1 MRAFPRNIE
10 IQKTTRLRVKLRPGL
25 QILFRQSIFEYV
37 KEGSNC
43 SIINRE
49 MNKESIIKIEG
60 LGFEYTA
67 DEGKVTALSGVDLE
81 IGRGSFTAIIGRNGS
96 GKSTL
101 AKNINALLIPTEGC
115 VIVGGYDTR
124 EEEYIWEI
132 RRMAGMVFQ
141 NPDNQLVSAVVEDDV
156 AFGPENLGLP
166 REEIIERIRISLE
179 SVDMYEHRK
188 MAPHKLSGGQKQRV
202 AIAGVIAMK
211 PEVIIFDEPTAM
223 LDPEGRQEVLEITKR
238 LHREGATVLL
248 ITHFME
254 ETVGC
259 DRVIIMD
266 HGRVCMDG
274 TPQEVFDRAEEIR
287 ALGLKLPFSVEL
299 AEGLRALG
307 VLPEGGPMLSDAE
320 LAEAVLAYHG
330 DGSFDRRSLETK
342 GDGSSVLREKTKG
355 DGSSVLRGKTKGD
368 GSSVSP
374 VIVAEHLTH
383 TYNKGLAYET
393 CAVMDACFEIGA
405 GEYISVIG
413 HTGSGKSTLVQ
424 HMNGL
429 LKPTEGHMTV
439 AGTDISQKGAAV
451 VAARRKTGMLFQY
464 PEYQLFEETVCQDVA
479 FGPKNLGVPEDEIEG
494 RVREAMALVGL
505 DYDEFSQRS
514 PFELSGGQKRM
525 AAFAGVLAM
534 RPQVLVLD
542 EPTAGLD
549 PKSHEEVLSVIE
561 NIREQTGCTI
571 VIVSHNMDD
580 VARLSDRIFVM
591 AAGEIVKSGTPSEI
605 FSEEEFLK
613 DIGLGVP
620 KATAFAGRL
629 SRGGL
634 DLTRHMPCDGAV
646 LSMEDLLEVL
656 SG

>member
-1 MRAFPRNIE
+1 
-10 IQKTTRLRVKLRPGL
+10 
-25 QILFRQSIFEYV
+25 
-37 KEGSNC
+37 
-43 SIINRE
+43 
-49 MNKESIIKIEG
+49 MNKDSIIKIEN

-81 IGRGSFTAIIGRNGS
+81 VGRGSFTAIIGRNGS

-101 AKNINALLIPTEGC
+101 AKTINALLIPTEGT

-166 REEIIERIRISLE
+166 REEIIQRIRISLE

-211 PEVIIFDEPTAM
+211 PDVIIFDEPTAM
-223 LDPEGRQEVLEITKR
+223 LDPEGRGEVLEIAAR
-238 LHREGATVLL
+238 LHKEGATVLL

-254 ETVGC
+254 ETVRC
-259 DRVIIMD
+259 DRVIILD
-266 HGRVCMDG
+266 RGRICMDG
-274 TPQEVFDRAEEIR
+274 TPLEVYDRAEEIR

-299 AEGLRALG
+299 AERLRALG
-307 VLPEGGPMLSDAE
+307 TLPPGEPILTDEE
-320 LAEAVLAYHG
+320 LAEAVIVAGTGVIRDHL
-330 DGSFDRRSLETK
+330 DGEKEMPADNPRLPAVSK
-342 GDGSSVLREKTKG
+342 GE
-355 DGSSVLRGKTKGD
+355 
-368 GSSVSP
+368 P
-374 VIVAEHLTH
+374 VIVAEGLTH

-393 CAVMDACFEIGA
+393 HAVMDVSFEIEA
-405 GEYISVIG
+405 GEYVAVIG

-429 LKPTEGHMTV
+429 LKPTEGHITV
-439 AGTDISQKGAAV
+439 GGVDVSQKGAAV
-451 VAARRKTGMLFQY
+451 VEARRKTGMLFQY
-464 PEYQLFEETVCQDVA
+464 PEYQLFEETVHLDVA
-479 FGPKNLGVPEDEIEG
+479 FGPKNLGVPEDEIDG

-505 DYDEFSQRS
+505 EYEEFASRS

-525 AAFAGVLAM
+525 VAFAGVLAM
-534 RPQVLVLD
+534 RPEVLVLD

-549 PKSHEEVLSVIE
+549 PYAHEEVLGTIE
-561 NIREQTGCTI
+561 KIREQTGCTI

-580 VARLSDRIFVM
+580 VARLSDRVFVM
-591 AAGEIVKSGTPSEI
+591 AAGEIVNTGPPARI
-605 FSEEEFLK
+605 FSDEEFLK
-613 DIGLGVP
+613 GIGLGVP

-629 SRGGL
+629 RRGGL
-634 DLTRHMPCDGAV
+634 EMPEGI
-646 LSMEDLLEVL
+646 LSLEDLLEALAV
-656 SG
+656 

>member
-1 MRAFPRNIE
+1 MR
-10 IQKTTRLRVKLRPGL
+10 
-25 QILFRQSIFEYV
+25 
-37 KEGSNC
+37 
-43 SIINRE
+43 
-49 MNKESIIKIEG
+49 MNNDSIIKIKN
-60 LGFEYTA
+60 LSFEYTA
-67 DEGKVTALSGVDLE
+67 DEGKVTALSDVDLE
-81 IGRGSFTAIIGRNGS
+81 IERGSFTAVIGRNGS

-101 AKNINALLIPTEGC
+101 AKNINALLIPTAGC

-179 SVDMYEHRK
+179 AVDMYEHRK

-202 AIAGVIAMK
+202 AIAGVVAMK

-223 LDPEGRQEVLEITKR
+223 LDPEGRVEVLEIASR
-238 LHREGATVLL
+238 LHEEGATILL

-266 HGRVCMDG
+266 RGRVSIDG
-274 TPQEVFDRAEEIR
+274 TPREVFARAEEIR
-287 ALGLKLPFSVEL
+287 EIGLKLPFSVEL
-299 AEGLRALG
+299 ADGLRTRGLLQQG
-307 VLPEGGPMLSDAE
+307 EPILSDEE
-320 LAEAVLAYHG
+320 LAEEIIRHRDERHG
-330 DGSFDRRSLETK
+330 DGEEPSPPCSAKAQAD
-342 GDGSSVLREKTKG
+342 
-355 DGSSVLRGKTKGD
+355 
-368 GSSVSP
+368 P
-374 VIVAEHLTH
+374 VIIAEGLTH

-393 CAVMDACFEIGA
+393 SAVIDVSFKIGA
-405 GEYISVIG
+405 GEYVAVIG

-429 LKPTEGHMTV
+429 LKPTAGRITV
-439 AGTDISQKGAAV
+439 GGVDVSAKGAAV
-451 VAARRKTGMLFQY
+451 VEVRRKTGMLFQY
-464 PEYQLFEETVCQDVA
+464 PEYQLFEETVAQDIA
-479 FGPKNLGVPEDEIEG
+479 FGPKNLGVPEDEIDG

-505 DYDEFSQRS
+505 DYDEFAKRS

-534 RPQVLVLD
+534 RPEVLVLD

-549 PKSHEEVLSVIE
+549 PKSHEEVIGTIE
-561 NIREQTGCTI
+561 KIREQTGCTI

-580 VARLSDRIFVM
+580 VARLANHIFVM
-591 AAGEIVKSGTPSEI
+591 AAGEIVKEGGPEEI
-605 FSEEEFLK
+605 FSDEEFLK
-613 DIGLGVP
+613 NIGLGVP
-620 KATAFAGRL
+620 RATAFAGRL
-629 SRGGL
+629 TRAGL
-634 DLTRHMPCDGAV
+634 KMPQGI
-646 LSMEDLLEVL
+646 LSIDDLLEAL
-656 SG
+656 AG

>member
-1 MRAFPRNIE
+1 M
-10 IQKTTRLRVKLRPGL
+10 QMDKD
-25 QILFRQSIFEYV
+25 
-37 KEGSNC
+37 
-43 SIINRE
+43 
-49 MNKESIIKIEG
+49 SIIKIEG

-67 DEGKVTALSGVDLE
+67 DEGKVTALSDVNLVIE
-81 IGRGSFTAIIGRNGS
+81 RGSFTAIIGRNGS

-124 EEEYIWEI
+124 EEEYVWEI

-166 REEIIERIRISLE
+166 REEIIERIRISLDA
-179 SVDMYEHRK
+179 VDMYEHRK

-202 AIAGVIAMK
+202 AIAGVVAMK
-211 PEVIIFDEPTAM
+211 PDVIIFDEPTAM
-223 LDPEGRQEVLEITKR
+223 LDPEGRVEVLEIASR
-238 LHREGATVLL
+238 LHDEGATVLL

-254 ETVGC
+254 ETVRC

-266 HGRVCMDG
+266 RGQVRMDG
-274 TPQEVFDRAEEIR
+274 TPLEAYAKADEIQ

-299 AEGLRALG
+299 AEGLRARG
-307 VLPEGGPMLSDAE
+307 VLPPGEPILSDVE
-320 LAEAVLAYHG
+320 LAEAIISNKGRGILTDLSCESLRLRNPYQKQSLAEHRQIG
-330 DGSFDRRSLETK
+330 EEPRPLTGEAI
-342 GDGSSVLREKTKG
+342 
-355 DGSSVLRGKTKGD
+355 
-368 GSSVSP
+368 
-374 VIVAEHLTH
+374 IVAKDLTH

-393 CAVMDACFEIGA
+393 SAVMDVSFEIDK
-405 GEYISVIG
+405 GEYVAIIG

-429 LKPTEGHMTV
+429 LKPTAGHITV
-439 AGTDISQKGAAV
+439 GGVDVSAKGSAV
-451 VAARRKTGMLFQY
+451 VEIRRKIGMLFQY
-464 PEYQLFEETVCQDVA
+464 PEYQLFEETVHLDIA
-479 FGPKNLGVPEDEIEG
+479 FGPKNLGVPTEEIDG

-505 DYDEFSQRS
+505 DHEEFAERS

-525 AAFAGVLAM
+525 VAFAGVLAM
-534 RPQVLVLD
+534 RPEVLVLD

-549 PKSHEEVLSVIE
+549 PKSHEEVIQIIE
-561 NIREQTGCTI
+561 KIREQTGCTI

-591 AAGEIVKSGTPSEI
+591 AAGEIVKSGLPEDI
-605 FSEEEFLK
+605 FSDEEYLK
-613 DIGLGVP
+613 GIGLGVP
-620 KATAFAGRL
+620 RATAFAGRL

-634 DLTRHMPCDGAV
+634 AMPTGILTMN
-646 LSMEDLLEVL
+646 DLLEAL
-656 SG
+656 AG